1 MHYYDKQK
9 KRKEHNLMTNIKPE
23 SSVFQTLF
31 TLNKYMNKKNEFNE
45 LELQTWMSI
54 IDTNLS
60 EMIIFEPFI
69 LNELSIK
76 HINNILQN
84 KIELKEKYIYNLHN
98 IAQNKRIQSYDE
110 FKYFVQ
116 ALDSIYKQ
124 II

>member
-1 MHYYDKQK
+1 
-9 KRKEHNLMTNIKPE
+9 
-23 SSVFQTLF
+23 
-31 TLNKYMNKKNEFNE
+31 
-45 LELQTWMSI
+45 MSI

-110 FKYFVQ
+110 FKYLVE